1 MLTPITPTLTQGNI
15 GSTDDED
22 MSDFQSA
29 YSVSPRDSYGEDN
42 APRDER
48 DGLTPTSIETTT
60 DGLKV
65 PIHEKPRPRAYS
77 NATTVGES
85 QMDSATTASDET
97 IDMRRP
103 VSFIHV

>member
-1 MLTPITPTLTQGNI
+1 M

-42 APRDER
+42 ALGDER
-48 DGLTPTSIETTT
+48 DGPTPTSIETAA

-65 PIHEKPRPRAYS
+65 PIHEQPRPRAYS

-85 QMDSATTASDET
+85 PMDSATTASDET
-97 IDMRRP
+97 VDMRRP
-103 VSFIHV
+103 ISFIHV